1 MITNKNMREQI
12 SALADGEVSDASLD
26 AALALL
32 RDSQSKEDWEIYHRI
47 GDVLKS
53 DELDQPLSAG
63 FAARMAAR
71 LDAEAPHV
79 QTAPQPA
86 SHVTEVESLPAGA
99 GGMLAA
105 IRRYLVPGM
114 TGTAALLL
122 VVVMAPQ
129 WAPDSAA
136 PAPERLI
143 AQSVD
148 GEPLSLAVITPAVE
162 SVTSMQAF
170 HVAQPQTLVSEDDI
184 VRDPRIDQ
192 YLMAHQRFS
201 PSAYSSSQFARSA
214 TFATE
219 ADK

>member
-26 AALALL
+26 AALAMMH
-32 RDSQSKEDWEIYHRI
+32 DSQSKEDWELYHRI

-53 DELDQPLSAG
+53 EELDQALSSG

-71 LDAEAPHV
+71 LEAEAPHV
-79 QTAPQPA
+79 PATPQSGSISVKEEA
-86 SHVTEVESLPAGA
+86 SLA
-99 GGMLAA
+99 GGMLAT

-114 TGTAALLL
+114 AGTAALLL
-122 VVVMAPQ
+122 AVMMAPQ
-129 WAPDSAA
+129 WMPESAA
-136 PAPERLI
+136 PSSERLM
-143 AQSVD
+143 VD
-148 GEPLSLAVITPAVE
+148 NAAVKARSATVLLPATDSADAGPAVR
-162 SVTSMQAF
+162 
-170 HVAQPQTLVSEDDI
+170 VAQPQNLVSEDDI

-214 TFATE
+214 TFA
-219 ADK
+219 AGIDK